1 MKKIE
6 RALISVSDK
15 TGIVEFSKSL
25 ADMGVEIISTGG
37 TAKLLA
43 ENGVP
48 AVEVSDY
55 TGFPEMLDGRVKT
68 LHPKIH
74 AGLLARGDEPKHMN
88 QLKANN
94 IPVIDMVVVNL
105 YPFEATISK
114 KEAGLPE
121 AVENIDIG
129 GPTMLRAAAKNH
141 ESTAVLVNPDSYGE
155 IISEMKEND
164 GAISSGTKK
173 KLMVEVFIH
182 TARYDSVISNYLS
195 EKLGE
200 APEFPETITV
210 SYRKEQELRYGENPH
225 QKAGFYSQIYPPSQ
239 KFEKLQGKEL
249 SFNNLL
255 DLDAAFAV
263 ACDLEEPSAAVIK
276 HTNPC
281 GAASAEDLPSAYDR
295 AYECDTVSAFGSVIG
310 LNREVCPETARRIYG
325 SPFVEAV
332 IAPAFDKEALK
343 ILEPKANMRII
354 KADIKKHASC
364 AADIKNTAWGMLRQD
379 RDCRDVEAS
388 SIKTVTER
396 KPSDEEFAS
405 LLFAWKIAKHVK
417 SNSIVLARG
426 AQTAGV
432 GAGQMSRLDSVI
444 IACRKAGG
452 RAKGS
457 VMGSD
462 AFFPFPDG
470 IEEAAKNGVKAVI
483 QPGGSLKDKEVIAA
497 CDRLGVA
504 MVFTGLRH
512 FKH

>member
-25 ADMGVEIISTGG
+25 VEMGVEIISTGG
-37 TAKLLA
+37 TAKILA

-74 AGLLARGDEPKHMN
+74 AGLLARGDKPEHLE
-88 QLKANN
+88 QLKANG
-94 IPVIDMVVVNL
+94 IPVINMVVVNL

-114 KEAGLPE
+114 KEAGLAE

-141 ESTAVLVNPDSYGE
+141 ESTAVLVNPDSYGG
-155 IISEMKEND
+155 IISEMEENG
-164 GAISSGTKK
+164 GALSAGTRK

-195 EKLGE
+195 EKLGG
-200 APEFPETITV
+200 APEFPENITEA
-210 SYRKEQELRYGENPH
+210 YKKEQELRYGENPH
-225 QKAGFYSQIYPPSQ
+225 QKAGFYSRIYPPSE

-249 SFNNLL
+249 SFNNIL
-255 DLDAAFAV
+255 DLDAAFSI

-281 GAASAEDLPSAYDR
+281 GAASGKDLPSAYDS

-310 LNREVCPETARRIYG
+310 LNREVCPETARRISG

-343 ILEPKANMRII
+343 ILEPKTNMRLI

-364 AADIKNTAWGMLRQD
+364 GPDMKNTAWGILKQD
-379 RDCRDVEAS
+379 RDCRDVEPS

-417 SNSIVLARG
+417 SNSIVLARKT
-426 AQTAGV
+426 QTVGI

-444 IACRKAGG
+444 IACRKAGE
-452 RAKGS
+452 RAEGS

-483 QPGGSLKDKEVIAA
+483 QPGGSLKDKDVIEA
-497 CDRLGVA
+497 CNRLGIA
-504 MVFTGLRH
+504 MVFTGMRH